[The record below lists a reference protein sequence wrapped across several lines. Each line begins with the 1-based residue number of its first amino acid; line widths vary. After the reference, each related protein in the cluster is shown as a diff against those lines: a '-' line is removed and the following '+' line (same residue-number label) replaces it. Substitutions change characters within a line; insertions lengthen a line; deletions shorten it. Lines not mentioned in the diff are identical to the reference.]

1 MKLSVLSAALLPVL
15 IHAQAIPDCAT
26 ACLSSAIVA
35 ASCTPGDNACACTPD
50 KQTEIGAAGALCL
63 LSSCSADEIP
73 AVIAA
78 GSAACNS
85 YFATVSGSATA
96 TGSTASGSES
106 SESTAAPNTTTD
118 RSTAVETTS
127 PASTSAA
134 STSPA
139 STSAAGTSAVS
150 TSGKSNHTTV
160 SSGASTTDGPAAT
173 TTGGD
178 GGAQAPSSSSTGGAA
193 AMATAFGGVAMALL
207 GVAVAL

>member
-15 IHAQAIPDCAT
+15 IHAQTIPDCAT

-35 ASCTPGDNACACTPD
+35 ASCTPGDNACACTPA
-50 KQTEIGAAGALCL
+50 KQAEIGTAGASCL

-78 GSAACNS
+78 GGAACSS
-85 YFATVSGSATA
+85 YFATLSGSATA
-96 TGSTASGSES
+96 TGSTASGSDS
-106 SESTAAPNTTTD
+106 SESTAAPSTTSD
-118 RSTAVETTS
+118 QSTAAET
-127 PASTSAA
+127 
-134 STSPA
+134 
-139 STSAAGTSAVS
+139 TSAVS
-150 TSGKSNHTTV
+150 TSGGSRETKI

-178 GGAQAPSSSSTGGAA
+178 GGSQAPTSSSTGGAA